1 MKREMEKKSEE
12 EKEKKLEE
20 EKQMREFEAQVAMA
34 SCSTP
39 PHSLT
44 YNDNAYTN
52 VSDVSGSS
60 SISSK
65 LQVSTSD
72 SSCQTP
78 LYLTNKTPRKLKL
91 YNELQSKNKEIKDMK
106 KQINAITQQL
116 ANVNTVEQMLTL
128 TKQFLPP
135 SLFLII
141 STHINRRNTKATGYR
156 YSNEFKQLAL
166 TIYFLGP
173 KVYRFLQSTLALPNP
188 CTLRRITKHYE
199 INPGLND
206 SLFNFLQFKTQH
218 FSPESLECVL
228 CADEMAIKS
237 NLFYNISKDEIIGF
251 NETNNR
257 KTYDPAKFV
266 LVLLVQGIN
275 FNWKQPIAYFFIS
288 NSCTGFDLQDIIL
301 TSIFKLENIKI
312 NVKAFVSDM
321 GSNFIG
327 LSNKLQVS
335 PERPYFEIN
344 NKNIVYIFDP
354 PHLLKATR
362 NMFYQHN
369 FKYDNELIEKK
380 HLVSFYNE
388 DSKNNLRAAPKITYS
403 HIFPGPFEKMRVYLA
418 AQVFSESVSAG
429 MLLFLNSSHLP
440 DTSLPTINFIQN
452 MDKLF
457 DIFNSSRRPGLKQF
471 NRPFKNTDS
480 QISHLKF
487 MENFFKTLQVFN
499 KKTNVEVTN
508 QMKFIRGWLISISG
522 LFQLWE
528 SLKVTNTDESY
539 VLYTSRINQDRL
551 ENLFGTFRTQHNGN
565 NINPTPIQFIWSYKQ
580 NFCLNYFTHS
590 DNANCIGDLDEI
602 LSKINTDPLN
612 DENIKTIFHDKNPFQ
627 FKKNILAIDT
637 PDYRNLSMPEKN
649 AFIYVCGFLMKK
661 CIEKHSCDICI
672 QYAKSQ
678 NKLDESFLLCYFKA
692 YENAEK
698 TMFGNLM
705 MPQHAFYNYIDE
717 LENIFINRFPHIAIN
732 KEVGIKLK
740 LSMINVVFSHPCPL
754 FSKDYLIN
762 YFIRFRIHAAIK
774 FLNRNLISEKIKKNR
789 KLCILNHL

>member
-141 STHINRRNTKATGYR
+141 K
-156 YSNEFKQLAL
+156 
-166 TIYFLGP
+166 
-173 KVYRFLQSTLALPNP
+173 
-188 CTLRRITKHYE
+188 
-199 INPGLND
+199 
-206 SLFNFLQFKTQH
+206 
-218 FSPESLECVL
+218 CVL

>member
-1 MKREMEKKSEE
+1 
-12 EKEKKLEE
+12 
-20 EKQMREFEAQVAMA
+20 
-34 SCSTP
+34 
-39 PHSLT
+39 
-44 YNDNAYTN
+44 
-52 VSDVSGSS
+52 
-60 SISSK
+60 
-65 LQVSTSD
+65 
-72 SSCQTP
+72 
-78 LYLTNKTPRKLKL
+78 
-91 YNELQSKNKEIKDMK
+91 
-106 KQINAITQQL
+106 
-116 ANVNTVEQMLTL
+116 
-128 TKQFLPP
+128 
-135 SLFLII
+135 
-141 STHINRRNTKATGYR
+141 
-156 YSNEFKQLAL
+156 
-166 TIYFLGP
+166 
-173 KVYRFLQSTLALPNP
+173 
-188 CTLRRITKHYE
+188 
-199 INPGLND
+199 
-206 SLFNFLQFKTQH
+206 
-218 FSPESLECVL
+218 
-228 CADEMAIKS
+228 
-237 NLFYNISKDEIIGF
+237 
-251 NETNNR
+251 
-257 KTYDPAKFV
+257 
-266 LVLLVQGIN
+266 
-275 FNWKQPIAYFFIS
+275 
-288 NSCTGFDLQDIIL
+288 
-301 TSIFKLENIKI
+301 
-312 NVKAFVSDM
+312 
-321 GSNFIG
+321 
-327 LSNKLQVS
+327 
-335 PERPYFEIN
+335 
-344 NKNIVYIFDP
+344 
-354 PHLLKATR
+354 
-362 NMFYQHN
+362 MFYQHN

-612 DENIKTIFHDKNPFQ
+612 DENIKIIFHDKNPFQ